1 MLCKMLDSI
10 GNSSLV
16 MAGEQQDPS
25 VHVPGAISCRV
36 VLYLFW
42 CSSVTTVTDTSC
54 SLPLAFP
61 DSTSAGL
68 PLCLPSCVRLFV
80 CVFELCTGCSRC
92 NFLSRCSVFILMFFS
107 YYCDG
112 YQLFSAVGLP
122 GRCISRSAALFT
134 FMCSFVCVCVRT
146 LY

>member
-1 MLCKMLDSI
+1 MFFCGLVLGSVRSTHCFFCAGSAQPQPLLCKMLDSI

-42 CSSVTTVTDTSC
+42 CSSVTAVTDTSC
-54 SLPLAFP
+54 SLPLAYP

-68 PLCLPSCVRLFV
+68 PLFLPSCVTLFV
-80 CVFELCTGCSRC
+80 CVCS
-92 NFLSRCSVFILMFFS
+92 NFVLVAPGAISCSVVL
-107 YYCDG
+107 Y
-112 YQLFSAVGLP
+112 LF
-122 GRCISRSAALFT
+122 
-134 FMCSFVCVCVRT
+134 
-146 LY
+146 